1 MQQLVWIAVIAG
13 AIVLALLP
21 IITAVIRGTEQIW
34 IVVVLTMLTPLS
46 GVTWFAA
53 WWAAFA
59 LPRHRAAP
67 QCRPAPPRQ
76 PALPP
81 WDDPKCLYG
90 GVPSADTAV
99 VSRRQAGAEAG
110 VSVWS

>member
-1 MQQLVWIAVIAG
+1 MQQFVWIAVIAG

-21 IITAVIRGTEQIW
+21 VITAMIRGTEQTW

-46 GVTWFAA
+46 GVTWFFA

-59 LPRHRAAP
+59 LPRR
-67 QCRPAPPRQ
+67 RPAPQRQ
-76 PALPP
+76 PALPR

-90 GVPSADTAV
+90 GVPPADTAV
-99 VSRRQAGAEAG
+99 VSRRQASAGAG
-110 VSVWS
+110 VSAWS